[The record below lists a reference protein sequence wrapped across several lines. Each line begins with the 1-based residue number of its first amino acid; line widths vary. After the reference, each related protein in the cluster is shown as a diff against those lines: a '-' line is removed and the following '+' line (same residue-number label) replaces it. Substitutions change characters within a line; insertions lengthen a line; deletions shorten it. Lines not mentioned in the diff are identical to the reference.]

1 MKKLTSIIL
10 SLCLA
15 ATGGLAFAR
24 DSTSMDKGA
33 MSKDS
38 MSKDAMSRE
47 TTAKGSMEKMKPMKA
62 HNRKEDMKDG
72 AMKMNAPMA
81 KDKGM

>member
-1 MKKLTSIIL
+1 MKRLTSIIL

-15 ATGGLAFAR
+15 ATGGLAFA
-24 DSTSMDKGA
+24 DSTAMDKGA
-33 MSKDS
+33 MSKDG

-47 TTAKGSMEKMKPMKA
+47 TTAKGPMEKMKPVKA
-62 HNRKEDMKDG
+62 HNRKEDMKGD